1 MKEGTMAEHALTLS
15 DQERRVL
22 LELLDEM
29 LKETKIE
36 EHRTRNLSYR
46 QFVVEREKALESV
59 LNKLRQP
66 TA

>member
-1 MKEGTMAEHALTLS
+1 MAEQSLTLS
-15 DQERRVL
+15 DQERQMLQEL
-22 LELLDEM
+22 LETM

-36 EHRTRNLSYR
+36 EHRTRTLSYR

-59 LNKLRQP
+59 LNKLRKP